1 MFGRGA
7 DARGGGTLAV
17 LTYHSLDDSGSVISV
32 SPSLFAE
39 HMRVLHEADISTLSL
54 PAAAQALRGGRVPER
69 AVVLT
74 FDDGF
79 ENFHEHAFPVL
90 RRYGFT
96 ATNFLV
102 TGYCG
107 KDNSWPTQPAHVER
121 RPLLRWAQVREM
133 SEAGIAFGAHS
144 RTHPDLT
151 RVSSG
156 EAEEEI
162 VASKRAIEQFLERP
176 VESFAYPYG
185 AHNEAVKR
193 LTAAHFPLACS
204 TTLDFARPGSDLLAL
219 ARLDMYYFRDS
230 RLFQRL
236 VSGDARTYVRLRR
249 LARSVRPWLVGRV
262 GRPQGYPG
270 SEP

>member
-1 MFGRGA
+1 MFGR
-7 DARGGGTLAV
+7 DAGPRGGGELPI

-32 SPSLFAE
+32 TPSVFAE
-39 HMRVLHEADISTLSL
+39 QMRALHEAGIRTLSL
-54 PAAAQALRGGRVPER
+54 PAATEALRGGRVP
-69 AVVLT
+69 AKVVVLT

-79 ENFHEHAFPVL
+79 ENFYEHAYPVL
-90 RRYGFT
+90 RRYGFA

-102 TGYCG
+102 TDYCG

-185 AHNEAVKR
+185 AYDEAVKR

-204 TTLDFARPGSDLLAL
+204 TKLDFATPASDLLAL
-219 ARLDMYYFRDS
+219 ERLDMYYLRHP
-230 RLFQRL
+230 RLFRRL
-236 VSGDARTYVRLRR
+236 LSGEVRTYIRLRR
-249 LARSVRPWLVGRV
+249 LAREVRPMLVGRF

>member
-1 MFGRGA
+1 MFGKNAGPQ
-7 DARGGGTLAV
+7 GGGLLPI

-32 SPSLFAE
+32 TPTAFAE
-39 HMRVLHEADISTLSL
+39 QMRVLHEASISTLSL
-54 PAAAQALRGGRVPER
+54 PAAAQALRDGRVPAR
-69 AVVLT
+69 VVVLT

-79 ENFHEHAFPVL
+79 ENFYEHAYPVL

-102 TGYCG
+102 TDYCG
-107 KDNSWPTQPAHVER
+107 KDNSWPSQPGHVES

-151 RVSSG
+151 RLSSG
-156 EAEEEI
+156 NAEEEI
-162 VASKRAIEQFLERP
+162 AASKRAIEQYLEHP

-185 AHNEAVKR
+185 AHNATVKR

-219 ARLDMYYFRDS
+219 ERLDMYYFRDA
-230 RLFQRL
+230 RAFQRL
-236 VSGDARTYVRLRR
+236 VSGEAHTYVRLRR
-249 LARSVRPWLVGRV
+249 LARAVRPWLVGRF

-270 SEP
+270 S

>member
-1 MFGRGA
+1 MFASGV
-7 DARGGGTLAV
+7 LPI

-32 SPSLFAE
+32 SPSVFAE
-39 HMRVLHEADISTLSL
+39 QMRALHQAGIHTLSL
-54 PAAAQALRGGRVPER
+54 PAAAEALRSERVPVR
-69 AVVLT
+69 SVVLT

-79 ENFHEHAFPVL
+79 ENFYEHAYPVL

-102 TGYCG
+102 TDYCG
-107 KDNSWPTQPAHVER
+107 KDNSWPSQPAHVER

-151 RVSSG
+151 RLSSG
-156 EAEEEI
+156 AAEEEI
-162 VASKRAIEQFLERP
+162 AASKRAIEQFLDRP

-185 AHNEAVKR
+185 AHNETVKR
-193 LTAAHFPLACS
+193 LTAVHFPLACA

-219 ARLDMYYFRDS
+219 ERLDMYYFRDA
-230 RLFQRL
+230 RTFRRL
-236 VSGDARTYVRLRR
+236 VSGNARTYVRLRR
-249 LARSVRPWLVGRV
+249 LARAVRPWLVGRF
-262 GRPQGYPG
+262 GRRQGYPG
-270 SEP
+270 S